1 MLLDRCCFWSYSVEV
16 SSAILRFLLSLYA
29 SLGPLR
35 FCEFSAISFSE
46 ISTAVFEDK
55 VFNLAVKVTN
65 VYYFFTLSSDSY
77 QR

>member
-16 SSAILRFLLSLYA
+16 SFAILRFLLSLYA

-35 FCEFSAISFSE
+35 FCEFSAIGFLKD
-46 ISTAVFEDK
+46 IAVFEDK

-65 VYYFFTLSSDSY
+65 VY
-77 QR
+77 

>member
-35 FCEFSAISFSE
+35 FCDFSAISFLKDIDCS
-46 ISTAVFEDK
+46 V
-55 VFNLAVKVTN
+55 
-65 VYYFFTLSSDSY
+65 
-77 QR
+77 

>member
-35 FCEFSAISFSE
+35 FCEFSAISFLKDIECS
-46 ISTAVFEDK
+46 EDK

-65 VYYFFTLSSDSY
+65 VS
-77 QR
+77 